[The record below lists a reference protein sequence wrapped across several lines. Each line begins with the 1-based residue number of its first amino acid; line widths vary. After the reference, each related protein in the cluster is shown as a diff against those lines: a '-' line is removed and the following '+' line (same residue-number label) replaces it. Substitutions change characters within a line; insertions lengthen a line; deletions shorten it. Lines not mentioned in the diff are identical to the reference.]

1 MISVIITT
9 YNHPEWLEKV
19 LWGFAGQ
26 TYRDFEI
33 VIADDGS
40 GPETAE
46 LIERTRTE
54 TGLVLRHIWHE
65 DQGFRKCE
73 ILNKAILA
81 ADGDYLL
88 FTDGDCIPRRDFL
101 QLHHDLAEPG
111 RFLSGGYIKLPMST
125 SKAITIADVVE
136 GRATDYRWLRENGAP
151 ASRRLARLALSP
163 ARAALLDRITP
174 TRPTWNGHNASAWRS
189 DIIAANGFDERMG
202 YGGLDR
208 ELGERLENAGIRGK
222 QIRHRAIVVHLDHGR
237 GYRDQAI
244 LRRNHQ
250 IRRETRKTG
259 RTRAVVGLDRHKPPD
274 HDRAGRTPD
283 ESAAGPI

>member
-19 LWGFAGQ
+19 LWGFASQ
-26 TYRDFEI
+26 TFSDFEI
-33 VIADDGS
+33 LIADDGS
-40 GPETAE
+40 GPETAA
-46 LIERTRTE
+46 LIEKIRLE
-54 TGLVLRHIWHE
+54 TGMRLQQVWHE
-65 DQGFRKCE
+65 DDGFRKCE

-81 ADGDYLL
+81 ANGEYLV

-101 QLHHDLAEPG
+101 GLHHELAEPR
-111 RFLSGGYIKLPMST
+111 RFLSGGYLKLPLDT
-125 SKAITIADVVE
+125 SRRITNADVVQ
-136 GRATDYRWLRENGAP
+136 GRATDYHWLRQNGAP
-151 ASRRLARLALSP
+151 PSRRLARLALGP
-163 ARAALLDRITP
+163 TRARILDRLTP

-237 GYRDQAI
+237 GYRDQAV
-244 LRRNHQ
+244 LRRNNE
-250 IRRETRKTG
+250 IRRETRASG
-259 RTRAVVGLDRHKPPD
+259 RTRAIVGLDRHRD
-274 HDRAGRTPD
+274 TNID
-283 ESAAGPI
+283 